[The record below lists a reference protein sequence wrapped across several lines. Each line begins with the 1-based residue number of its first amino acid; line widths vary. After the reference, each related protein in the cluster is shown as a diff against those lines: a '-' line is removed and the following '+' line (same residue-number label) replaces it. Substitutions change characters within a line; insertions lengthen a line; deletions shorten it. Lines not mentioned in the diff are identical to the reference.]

1 MLLTKDER
9 KLLTAYYLKI
19 TAEKGLEEVTKEKWY
34 TLSQL
39 ITILN
44 SRNLKKAARELP
56 DHDVSDAIKPSI
68 EEEITTGE
76 LEALKKEIK
85 EYVRYKSKVNVANNT
100 LKKRELIAIRYGP
113 PDSDQ
118 IGVSLTIKG
127 FDLGRKHNGWYYK
140 TGGMWWAEYKGHWI
154 WSILATIVSFILGGL
169 LGWLSRGAH

>member
-19 TAEKGLEEVTKEKWY
+19 TGEKGLEEVTKEKWY
-34 TLSQL
+34 PLSQMMR
-39 ITILN
+39 ILK

-56 DHDVSDAIKPSI
+56 DHDVGDAIKPSI

-76 LEALKKEIK
+76 LEALMRESK
-85 EYVRYKSKVNVANNT
+85 EYLRYESKVSVANNT

-113 PDSDQ
+113 PDSDH

-127 FDLGRKHNGWYYK
+127 FDLGRKYNGWYYK

-154 WSILATIVSFILGGL
+154 WSILAAILSFILGWL
-169 LGWLSRGAH
+169 LRGAH